1 MLWTRSTEMLMAH
14 KTRPFGLRGTP
25 GKTSGNQGTKSCE
38 ASVAPGA
45 GHCTGTTQSSWS
57 GEPGARG
64 GSTVGL
70 L

>member
-1 MLWTRSTEMLMAH
+1 MLWTRSTEMLVAH
-14 KTRPFGLRGTP
+14 KTRPFGLGGTP
-25 GKTSGNQGTKSCE
+25 RETSGNQGTKSYE

-57 GEPGARG
+57 RELGARG